1 MGSATTICSDKTG
14 TLTTSMMTVMKAYV
28 AGEQMDPGTV
38 ASSVDKGMKELIA
51 HGMTINTSEK
61 TDLVAKTNEKKK
73 MKKEPTCLGLMSKDV
88 PDGNEK
94 IIEVV
99 KLNGKTQIAYSGNAT
114 ECAMIRMVNQLY
126 DYQGDP
132 GDPAMPY
139 KKIREQFPESMPG
152 RAAITFSSKRKRMST
167 LVPVQQACPNSYTPI
182 QTSTSTDA
190 PTYYV
195 HTLVR
200 FRVHLHIHLHISI
213 CKHTFV
219 HSCARTRIIT
229 FTHTHT
235 HTQVPM
241 PQGSRSPHRLYC
253 KGASEM
259 VSSCV
264 SVSVSVSVSARACVC
279 ACVCMCLCM
288 CLCMCMPVYVY
299 IHVHLLACRERA
311 LWRHRRACMHACVC
325 VRESVCVDT

>member
-1 MGSATTICSDKTG
+1 MRIHTPNTRTYTQVKTNSACETMGSATTICSDKTG

-38 ASSVDKGMKELIA
+38 ANSVDKGMKELIA

-167 LVPVQQACPNSYTPI
+167 LVPMQQACTNIYTHTE
-182 QTSTSTDA
+182 TSTRTDA
-190 PTYYV
+190 HTY
-195 HTLVR
+195 T
-200 FRVHLHIHLHISI
+200 
-213 CKHTFV
+213 
-219 HSCARTRIIT
+219 
-229 FTHTHT
+229 
-235 HTQVPM
+235 
-241 PQGSRSPHRLYC
+241 
-253 KGASEM
+253 
-259 VSSCV
+259 
-264 SVSVSVSVSARACVC
+264 
-279 ACVCMCLCM
+279 
-288 CLCMCMPVYVY
+288 Y
-299 IHVHLLACRERA
+299 IHVFVF
-311 LWRHRRACMHACVC
+311 VC
-325 VRESVCVDT
+325 TCT

>member
-167 LVPVQQACPNSYTPI
+167 LVPVQQACPKIVIHQYKHQQVQMHPRT
-182 QTSTSTDA
+182 TC
-190 PTYYV
+190 
-195 HTLVR
+195 
-200 FRVHLHIHLHISI
+200 IHLFVFVCTCIYI
-213 CKHTFV
+213 CIYLFAST
-219 HSCARTRIIT
+219 HSFI
-229 FTHTHT
+229 
-235 HTQVPM
+235 
-241 PQGSRSPHRLYC
+241 
-253 KGASEM
+253 
-259 VSSCV
+259 
-264 SVSVSVSVSARACVC
+264 RA
-279 ACVCMCLCM
+279 
-288 CLCMCMPVYVY
+288 
-299 IHVHLLACRERA
+299 
-311 LWRHRRACMHACVC
+311 HAHA
-325 VRESVCVDT
+325 